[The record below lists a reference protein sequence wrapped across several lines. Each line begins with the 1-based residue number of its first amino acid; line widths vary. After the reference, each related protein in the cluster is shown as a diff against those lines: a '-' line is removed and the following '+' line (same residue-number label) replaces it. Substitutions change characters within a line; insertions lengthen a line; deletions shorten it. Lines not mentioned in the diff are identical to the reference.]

1 MTCEEIGSP
10 NPTGIEPA
18 AFGATIRRKALQ
30 CVAERG
36 NTRIY
41 KPNRPHGNNG
51 PNVIGSVL
59 HILEKS
65 PERCESHSKGSA
77 S

>member
-41 KPNRPHGNNG
+41 F
-51 PNVIGSVL
+51 VYLAFIQ
-59 HILEKS
+59 
-65 PERCESHSKGSA
+65 
-77 S
+77 